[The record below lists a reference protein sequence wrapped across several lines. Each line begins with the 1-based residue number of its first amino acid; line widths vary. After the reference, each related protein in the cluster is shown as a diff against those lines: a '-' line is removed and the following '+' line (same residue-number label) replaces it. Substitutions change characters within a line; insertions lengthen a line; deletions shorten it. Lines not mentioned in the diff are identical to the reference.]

1 MNKGDLIDKVASHAG
16 ISKAAADKAMEAVL
30 SGITD
35 SLRKGERVT
44 FVGFGTFG
52 ISNRK
57 ARKGRNPRTGA
68 ELKIPATRAV
78 KFTAGKQQKDVV
90 NKKKG
95 KK

>member
-1 MNKGDLIDKVASHAG
+1 MNKGDLISHVAERAG
-16 ISKAAADKAMEAVL
+16 ISKAAADKAMAAVL
-30 SGITD
+30 GGITD
-35 SLRKGERVT
+35 SLRKGDRVT

-68 ELKIPATRAV
+68 ELKIPATKGV
-78 KFTAGKQQKDVV
+78 KFTAGKQLKDVV
-90 NKKKG
+90 NKKKA